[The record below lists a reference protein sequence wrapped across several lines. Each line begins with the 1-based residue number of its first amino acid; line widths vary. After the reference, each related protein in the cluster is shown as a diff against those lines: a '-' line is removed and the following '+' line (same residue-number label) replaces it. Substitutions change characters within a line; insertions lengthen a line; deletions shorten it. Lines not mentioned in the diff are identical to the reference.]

1 MVTLYPHL
9 RAYRALSDR
18 LALISPPSNL
28 LGKLS
33 RIPRTEQK
41 ELMTSLHHSI
51 SNAYAA
57 PVMEEVDIL
66 LFDIG
71 LVIHVAQDSW
81 LPFFFKGK
89 MQCAIYL

>member
-1 MVTLYPHL
+1 
-9 RAYRALSDR
+9 
-18 LALISPPSNL
+18 
-28 LGKLS
+28 
-33 RIPRTEQK
+33 
-41 ELMTSLHHSI
+41 MTSLHHSI